1 MKKSM
6 FNPKINKAE
15 QVYLKELANRRPDTT
30 FTEIFSKV
38 QNHLI
43 KSIEEQLRGLNCT
56 GTL

>member
-1 MKKSM
+1 M

-38 QNHLI
+38 QNHLN
-43 KSIEEQLRGLNCT
+43 KSIEDQQLNK
-56 GTL
+56 